1 MMTRSRAYPLLAR
14 TLIVTG
20 MVAAALVISGC
31 GPKRRPPTLPP
42 PRPPA
47 PTTTT
52 RTQPTPSRPPGAEP
66 VLQGQTGIASWYGH
80 PYHGRRTA
88 SGEVYAPRL
97 LTAAHRSLPFGTLVK
112 VTSLD
117 NGRSVVVR
125 VNDRGLSVRGRV
137 IDLSRRAAEDLGMI
151 RNGTARVRI
160 EAVR

>member
-1 MMTRSRAYPLLAR
+1 MRSLPAIAA
-14 TLIVTG
+14 
-20 MVAAALVISGC
+20 AAALLTAAAGC
-31 GPKRRPPTLPP
+31 RKPALPP
-42 PRPPA
+42 PEPEAIAARGYVESGVA
-47 PTTTT
+47 
-52 RTQPTPSRPPGAEP
+52 SHYAEKF
-66 VLQGQTGIASWYGH
+66 A
-80 PYHGRRTA
+80 GRRTA

-125 VNDRGLSVRGRV
+125 VNDRGPSVRGRV